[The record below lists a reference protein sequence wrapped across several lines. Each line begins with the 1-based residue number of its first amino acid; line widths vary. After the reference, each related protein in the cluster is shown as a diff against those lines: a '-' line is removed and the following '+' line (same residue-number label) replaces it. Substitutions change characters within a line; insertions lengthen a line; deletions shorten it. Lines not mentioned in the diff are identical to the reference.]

1 MAEYLPL
8 IVLLVGGYALWSSLQ
23 SRKSTP
29 VSAQSHAQPLVTQ
42 LQLPNVSAV
51 MTTTWTN
58 LWTKLKQQVPDTSF
72 LNELSGNRTKLVAL
86 AFLLLAVNEYL
97 AIINPKVVNTLL
109 IAGAGLGLYFLR
121 VAIENMEKRII
132 AALHAQKEQGNAEQ
146 VVSEKSDPAEAGNQG
161 A

>member
-8 IVLLVGGYALWSSLQ
+8 IVLLVGVYALWSSLHA
-23 SRKSTP
+23 RKSTS
-29 VSAQSHAQPLVTQ
+29 VSAPAQAQPPVTQ

-51 MTTTWTN
+51 VTTKWTN
-58 LWTKLKQQVPDTSF
+58 LWTKLKHQVPDSSF
-72 LNELSGNRTKLVAL
+72 LYELSGSRTKLVAL
-86 AFLLLAVNEYL
+86 AFLLLAVNDYV

-132 AALHAQKEQGNAEQ
+132 AALHIQKEQDDAEQ
-146 VVSEKSDPAEAGNQG
+146 MVSENSDPAEAGNQG

>member
-23 SRKSTP
+23 SRKSAPASTP
-29 VSAQSHAQPLVTQ
+29 VQTQAPVTQ

-51 MTTTWTN
+51 VTTTWTS

-72 LNELSGNRTKLVAL
+72 LNGLSGSRTKLVAL
-86 AFLLLAVNEYL
+86 AFLLLAVNEHL

-132 AALHAQKEQGNAEQ
+132 AALHTQKEPGNAGQ
-146 VVSEKSDPAEAGNQG
+146 VVPERAESTEAGN
-161 A
+161 